1 MIGICEDLRK
11 SVLQAAI
18 QGRLTHQLP
27 EDGDVKTLYA
37 EIQKEKQRLIK
48 EGKIKKEKP
57 LSEITE
63 DDIPFDIPEN
73 WKWVRLKEIVY
84 NNGQIT
90 PFETFSYI
98 DIGSID
104 NIHQKL
110 NQIENIIEPDKAP
123 SRARKIVKQG
133 DILYSTVRPY
143 LHNMCI
149 VDKAFS
155 HTPIA
160 STGFAVMSCFN
171 GVDNRFLFYYLLS
184 PDFDAYANATD
195 NAKGVAYPAINDDK
209 LYKAIVPLPPLAE
222 QKRIVARI
230 DELMARID
238 EMERTEKDITALY
251 DAFPGDMKASLL
263 QAAIQGKLTEQLA
276 SDGDAETLYADIQ
289 KEKQRLIKEG
299 KLKKEK
305 PLPEITDDDIPFGI
319 PENWKWVCLEDI
331 VTKPIKR
338 GKSPHYA
345 NVSNTLVF
353 AQKCNTKA
361 GFIDTGLAQYLD
373 ESYLESYPA
382 SEFMNDFD
390 VVINSTGGGTLG
402 RVGIYR
408 DSDNPRK
415 LPIVPDSHVTIV
427 RSMDSTTQ
435 QYLYH
440 VLKFMQ
446 PELETMG
453 AGSTNQTELRPD
465 TVKALCIPLPPLAEQ
480 KRIVEKLDQLLPLCD
495 SIKETV
501 VATA

>member
-18 QGRLTHQLP
+18 QGKLTKQLP
-27 EDGDVKTLYA
+27 EDGNAEDLYRD
-37 EIQKEKQRLIK
+37 IQKEKQRLIK

-57 LSEITE
+57 LSEITD

-84 NNGQIT
+84 NNGQMT
-90 PFETFSYI
+90 PFEPFSYI

-110 NQIENIIEPDKAP
+110 NPTETILEPNKAP

-149 VDKAFS
+149 VDRSFS

-160 STGFAVMSCFN
+160 STGFAVMSCFK
-171 GVDNRFLFYYLLS
+171 GIDNRFLFYYLLS

-209 LYKAIVPLPPLAE
+209 LYKAIIPLPPLAE
-222 QKRIVARI
+222 QKRIVARV
-230 DELMARID
+230 DELMKRID
-238 EMERTEKDITALY
+238 EMEKTEKDITALY
-251 DAFPGDMKASLL
+251 EAFPGDMKAALL

-299 KLKKEK
+299 KIKKEK
-305 PLPEITDDDIPFGI
+305 PLSEITEYDIPFDI
-319 PENWKWVCLEDI
+319 PENWKWVKLRNICTKI
-331 VTKPIKR
+331 VDGDHNPPK
-338 GKSPHYA
+338 GELSKSDYLMLSSQNINNDRLVDLDRCRYLSKEKFEVENQRT
-345 NVSNTLVF
+345 NVSVGDILLTTV
-353 AQKCNTKA
+353 A
-361 GFIDTGLAQYLD
+361 
-373 ESYLESYPA
+373 
-382 SEFMNDFD
+382 
-390 VVINSTGGGTLG
+390 TLG
-402 RVGIYR
+402 RSCIFNGGVNVCFQRSVSVVTTVIYNHYLKAVF
-408 DSDNPRK
+408 DSPYFQN
-415 LPIVPDSHVTIV
+415 LMVTE
-427 RSMDSTTQ
+427 SAGTAQ
-435 QYLYH
+435 KGFYL
-440 VLKFMQ
+440 
-446 PELETMG
+446 
-453 AGSTNQTELRPD
+453 NQLSESI
-465 TVKALCIPLPPLAEQ
+465 IPVPPLAEQ

-495 SIKETV
+495 AIRKNISGGEIV
-501 VATA
+501 